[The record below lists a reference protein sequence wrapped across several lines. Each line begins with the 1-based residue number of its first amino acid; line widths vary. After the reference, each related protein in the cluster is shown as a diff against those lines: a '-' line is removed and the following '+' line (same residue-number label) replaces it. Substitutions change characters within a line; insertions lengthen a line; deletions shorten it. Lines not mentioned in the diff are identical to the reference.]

1 MQYSKSTRRRKMKMI
16 NLIEKRMELRLKQI
30 KSRKPLRK
38 FIVQVDNVIYVDF
51 SQVRALNE
59 NKKV

>member
-1 MQYSKSTRRRKMKMI
+1 MKMI